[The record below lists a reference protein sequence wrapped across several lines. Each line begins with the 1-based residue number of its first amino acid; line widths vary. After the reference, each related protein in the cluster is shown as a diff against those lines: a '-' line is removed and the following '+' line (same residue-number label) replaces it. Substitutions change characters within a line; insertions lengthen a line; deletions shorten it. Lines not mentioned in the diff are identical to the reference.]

1 MRIYFS
7 GKQIVRDIRLQILQR
22 ILKDIANLKDIA
34 ETQRAKTIQQF
45 KNNVTFKARELVS
58 QRLCRSANPGRVDE
72 LDLV

>member
-7 GKQIVRDIRLQILQR
+7 GKQIVRDIGLQILQR